1 MISLKE
7 NITSYERLLWR
18 FNIINSLRL
27 KGRENEEEN
36 DGSILILSMN
46 QKLI

>member
-1 MISLKE
+1 M
-7 NITSYERLLWR
+7 RGFLWR

-36 DGSILILSMN
+36 DRSILILSMN